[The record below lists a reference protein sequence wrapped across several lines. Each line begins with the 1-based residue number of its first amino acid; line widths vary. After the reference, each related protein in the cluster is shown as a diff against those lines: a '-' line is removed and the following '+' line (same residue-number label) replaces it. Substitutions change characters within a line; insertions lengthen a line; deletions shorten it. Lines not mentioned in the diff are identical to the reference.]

1 MTSRQIPYVILEA
14 HPDYKRPCAIQRL
27 GLVEETNLHSS
38 ILDILVEFVYD
49 RINIECVKS
58 VEDIE
63 TFWSN
68 FYGDRYMCMSPWD
81 ASAFIDGKWKD
92 IYISN
97 EELFEALI
105 KEYQKAEQETKE
117 EDVEE
122 EDDEEDV
129 EEEDDE
135 N

>member
-1 MTSRQIPYVILEA
+1 
-14 HPDYKRPCAIQRL
+14 
-27 GLVEETNLHSS
+27 
-38 ILDILVEFVYD
+38 
-49 RINIECVKS
+49 
-58 VEDIE
+58 
-63 TFWSN
+63 
-68 FYGDRYMCMSPWD
+68 MSPWD